1 MTDMKKRLSKPDHSA
16 VNEVYVSIRIL
27 GEEVDPKLISSR
39 LALVPTKAYAKGQE
53 YDSKGGSKLKHP
65 TGNWTLTS
73 EKLTD
78 SRNVEDHAIA
88 LLERMAG
95 KESVIQAFKSEGCCV
110 SITVWWRPKDGHGT
124 FSLSSNTLVKLSSY
138 GDEVMVYV
146 S

>member
-1 MTDMKKRLSKPDHSA
+1 MKNNSTNPPEDSA
-16 VNEVYVSIRIL
+16 VNEVYVSLRIL
-27 GEEVDPKLISSR
+27 DDRLDPPLISSR

-73 EKLTD
+73 GKMTE
-78 SRNVEDHAIA
+78 SRSVEDHAVA
-88 LLERMAG
+88 LLGQLAG
-95 KESVIQAFKSEGCCV
+95 KESVLQALKSEGFCV

-124 FSLSSNTLVKLSSY
+124 FSLSSGTLGKLSSY
-138 GDEVMVYV
+138 GDETMFYV